1 MSLIR
6 KPVLH
11 LSAAMLA
18 LAMLVPSG
26 AASAQTPPP
35 GEALSTYTIGDRLK
49 ISFFEELDLPGSQ
62 QTANAA
68 VRTLYH
74 RVDLTAEYS
83 VAADGTVDL
92 PRLGRLVLAGR
103 TSEEVREELLARYEE
118 QMGRAGDAHI
128 AIIERQPVYVVGPV
142 RQPGAFRFTE
152 GMVAIQAI
160 ALAGGTE
167 GGRERLDPLVRARQ
181 ETERSDQGAA
191 KLAGL
196 LARQAYLEAEQD
208 GRAPVAPADLV
219 DLIGRTEAERLI
231 AAEMRAGATA
241 SSARQSEIRAYEA
254 TIHAAL
260 REVASIEESAERI
273 AREIDARLAMVGHAT
288 QPDPRLTDRQ
298 TVGRLRSEIAALELQ
313 RQQLQGEIQRINQ
326 AIARDAA
333 ARDRIRLDH
342 GAAMARDIITV
353 AGEIVATKQSVV
365 SAEGLAGSIY
375 GALGPAGSETSAIEI
390 VRSTREG
397 PVTFAG
403 TETTALKPGDVLR
416 VRQLESGTG
425 LPRTGSILR

>member
-1 MSLIR
+1 MSFIR

-18 LAMLVPSG
+18 LSILG
-26 AASAQTPPP
+26 LGASAAEQAQSPDD
-35 GEALSTYTIGDRLK
+35 ALSTYTIGDRLK
-49 ISFFEELDLPGSQ
+49 ISFFEELDLPGGGE
-62 QTANAA
+62 TASAA

-74 RVDLTAEYS
+74 RIDLTAEYS

-118 QMGRAGDAHI
+118 RMGRAGDAHI
-128 AIIERQPVYVVGPV
+128 AIVERQPVYVVGPV

-167 GGRERLDPLVRARQ
+167 GGRDRLDPLVRARQ
-181 ETERSDQGAA
+181 ETERSDQGST

-196 LARQAYLEAEQD
+196 LARHAYLEAEQD
-208 GRAPVAPADLV
+208 GRTPVAPPDLV
-219 DLIGRTEAERLI
+219 NLIGPTEADRLI

-241 SSARQSEIRAYEA
+241 SSARQSEIRAYES
-254 TIHAAL
+254 TIAAAE
-260 REVASIEESAERI
+260 REVASVEESAVRI
-273 AREIDARLAMVGHAT
+273 SREIDARLTMIGHAT
-288 QPDPRLTDRQ
+288 QPDPRLTDKQ
-298 TVGRLRSEIAALELQ
+298 TVGRLRSEIASLELQ
-313 RQQLQGEIQRINQ
+313 RQQLQGEIQKISQ

-342 GAAMARDIITV
+342 GAATARELIAI
-353 AGEIVATKQSVV
+353 AGEILATKQSVV

-375 GALGPAGSETSAIEI
+375 GALGPAGSEISDIEI
-390 VRSTREG
+390 VRSTRAG

-403 TETTALKPGDVLR
+403 TETTALRPGDV
-416 VRQLESGTG
+416 VRIRQAGSDMG
-425 LPRTGSILR
+425 LPRTGSVVQ